1 MGELA
6 ERLDRIRVRAN
17 APGVD
22 LEAELRERS
31 QVTLTFGE
39 SVYEFIDERFLERA
53 LAGLARRLYTGWVR
67 QYREAIST
75 TNLNVEPNDQHDFA
89 FEEEVRAVEASAES
103 GDGRIAISTVG
114 MQDFSATIRRGTVRE
129 LSEREFVARVAEV
142 TPRLIQHFQAKVAE
156 LKVRYYG

>member
-1 MGELA
+1 MA

-22 LEAELRERS
+22 LEAELRDRN

-75 TNLNVEPNDQHDFA
+75 TNLNIEPNDQHDFA
-89 FEEEVRAVEASAES
+89 FEEEMHAVEASAES
-103 GDGRIAISTVG
+103 SDGRVTISTVG
-114 MQDFSATIRRGTVRE
+114 MQEFSVSIRRGTVRE
-129 LSEREFVARVAEV
+129 LSEREFVARATEV
-142 TPRLIQHFQAKVAE
+142 VPRLIQHFQAQVAE

>member
-6 ERLDRIRVRAN
+6 ERLDRIRVRAS

-22 LEAELRERS
+22 LEAELRNRS
-31 QVTLTFGE
+31 EVTLTFGE
-39 SVYEFIDERFLERA
+39 SAYEFVDERFLERA

-75 TNLNVEPNDQHDFA
+75 TNLNIEPNDQHDTD
-89 FEEEVRAVEASAES
+89 FEAEMRAVEVSVES
-103 GDGRIAISTVG
+103 DDGRITISTVG
-114 MQDFSATIRRGTVRE
+114 MQDFNASIRRGTVRE
-129 LSEREFVARVAEV
+129 LSEREFVSRVAEL
-142 TPRLIQHFQAKVAE
+142 TPRLIQRFQAEVAE